1 MNKHVKHSEF
11 ISKAKNH
18 EIFYTFH
25 KIILICF
32 IVFYNHFDYLILGI
46 VVMGLKEMFILIMRS
61 KEFIFLYV

>member
-1 MNKHVKHSEF
+1 MTKHVNYSEF
-11 ISKAKNH
+11 ISKAINH
-18 EIFYTFH
+18 EILYLFH
-25 KIILICF
+25 KIIFICF